1 MQDKKCTTVTP
12 KKSLKNMT
20 KFKYLRM
27 TVIYENYNHAEVK
40 STLNLG
46 NASYYLVQNLLSS
59 QKPKD

>member
-1 MQDKKCTTVTP
+1 
-12 KKSLKNMT
+12 MT

-46 NASYYLVQNLLSS
+46 NASYHLVQNLLSS